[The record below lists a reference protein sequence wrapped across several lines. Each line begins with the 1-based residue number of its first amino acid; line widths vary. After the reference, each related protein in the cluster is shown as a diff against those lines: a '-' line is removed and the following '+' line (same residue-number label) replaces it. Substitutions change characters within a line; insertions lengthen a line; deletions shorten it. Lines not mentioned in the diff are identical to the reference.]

1 MVISILAFLL
11 VIGICVVIHEGGHYL
26 AAVWRN
32 VQVHEFAFGMG
43 PRLLSARRKG
53 VLWCIRAF
61 PVGGLVR
68 LEGDEG
74 DPLPEDTPDP
84 ERSFTK
90 RRAWERFAI
99 IAGGPFSNIL
109 LAWILTTILL
119 AGYGIIDLESPVVGK
134 LMEGYPAKEMGVQP
148 GDRVISING
157 HPITKWGEIRATLQ
171 GIEADEAVFEIER
184 GGERISL
191 AGSIPFKEEQ
201 KARLWGVQ
209 PGRVRYSPIDALV
222 GSMGYCWQMSVDI
235 LTGLWQMITGVMRA
249 DIAGP
254 VGIAVMAG
262 DAAKQGFWTFISF
275 MAVINL
281 NLGLLNL
288 LPLPALDGGRL
299 VFVFGEMLSG
309 RKFPEKWENR
319 IHIVGLA
326 MLLGLIAFVT
336 FMDIARLVN

>member
-1 MVISILAFLL
+1 MTSLLAFLL
-11 VIGICVVIHEGGHYL
+11 VIGVCVVIHEGGHYL
-26 AAVWRN
+26 AAIWRN

-43 PRLLSARRKG
+43 PKLLSVRKKG

-74 DPLPEDTPDP
+74 EPLPDDNPDP
-84 ERSFTK
+84 ERSFNK

-99 IAGGPFSNIL
+99 IAGGPFSNIV

-119 AGYGIIDLESPVVGK
+119 VGYGVVDLNSPVVGR
-134 LMEGYPAKEMGVQP
+134 LMEGYPAGEMGVLP
-148 GDRVISING
+148 GDRIISING
-157 HPITKWGEIRATLQ
+157 LPINKWSEIRTTLQ
-171 GIEADEAVFEIER
+171 DIETDEAVFEIER
-184 GGERISL
+184 DGRRLSI
-191 AGSIPFKEEQ
+191 AGSIPFREDE
-201 KARLWGVQ
+201 KARLWGIQ
-209 PGRVRYSPIDALV
+209 PGRVRYSAVNALV
-222 GSMGYCWQMSVDI
+222 GSLGYCWQMSVDI
-235 LTGLWQMITGVMRA
+235 LTGLWRMITGAMKA
-249 DIAGP
+249 EIAGP

-262 DAAKQGFWTFISF
+262 DAVRRGFWTFISF

-299 VFVFGEMLSG
+299 VFLFGEMLSG

-326 MLLGLIAFVT
+326 MLLALIAFVT
-336 FMDIARLVN
+336 FLDIARLAD

>member
-1 MVISILAFLL
+1 MVSVLAFLL
-11 VIGICVVIHEGGHYL
+11 VIGVCVVIHEGGHYL

-43 PRLLSARRKG
+43 PRLLSMRRNG

-74 DPLPEDTPDP
+74 EPLPGDVPDP
-84 ERSFTK
+84 ERAFPR
-90 RRAWERFAI
+90 RRAWERFVI
-99 IAGGPFSNIL
+99 IAGGPFSNIV
-109 LAWILTTILL
+109 LAWILTTVLL
-119 AGYGIIDLESPVVGK
+119 AGYGVIDLKSPVVGR
-134 LMEGYPAKEMGVQP
+134 LMDGYPAAEMGVQP

-157 HPITKWGEIRATLQ
+157 RVITEWGDIRTTLQ
-171 GIEADEAVFEIER
+171 DIGTDEVKFEIER
-184 GGERISL
+184 DGRRIEISGVVPFGGD
-191 AGSIPFKEEQ
+191 Q

-209 PGRVRYSPIDALV
+209 PGRVRYSPGDAV
-222 GSMGYCWQMSVDI
+222 IRGFGYCWQMSVDI
-235 LTGLWQMITGVMRA
+235 LRGLWQMITGAMKA
-249 DIAGP
+249 DITGP
-254 VGIAVMAG
+254 VGIAVWAG

-275 MAVINL
+275 LAVINL

-299 VFVFGEMLSG
+299 VFLFGEMISG

-319 IHIVGLA
+319 VHIVGLA
-326 MLLGLIAFVT
+326 MLLALIAFVT
-336 FMDIARLVN
+336 FLDIARLVD